1 MTSIPPPL
9 RVGVQ
14 TISGLVS
21 DPFKTL
27 SIGSISPFCSTK
39 LKSCFIL
46 EQEQDLNFSS
56 HLNLELQTCVVN
68 SQFYNVVNI
77 LLNQLYS

>member
-1 MTSIPPPL
+1 MAMSISPPL

-27 SIGSISPFCSTK
+27 SMSSSSFCLTK
-39 LKSCFIL
+39 LKSRFPVK
-46 EQEQDLNFSS
+46 QVQDLYFSS
-56 HLNLELQTCVVN
+56 HQSLELKTCVVN
-68 SQFYNVVNI
+68 SQFYNVVNN
-77 LLNQLYS
+77 LLNQLSA

>member
-1 MTSIPPPL
+1 MSIPPPL

-21 DPFKTL
+21 DPSKTL
-27 SIGSISPFCSTK
+27 SVGSISSICSTK
-39 LKSCFIL
+39 LKSCFLL
-46 EQEQDLNFSS
+46 EQEKDLNFSP
-56 HLNLELQTCVVN
+56 HQDLELKTCVIN

-77 LLNQLYS
+77 LLNQLSA